1 VNAPTH
7 DLRARPSSLRDYL
20 GVLRRRVWLFV
31 LVALLVPVVVVA
43 LSLSQEKSYRA
54 EAEVLLT
61 RENLAASLAGA
72 TDWPAALESS
82 ERFAQT
88 QADVAQV
95 PAVARR
101 ALKRAGLS
109 DRSPRDFLAVS
120 EVTPKPDS
128 NLLTFSVTDPEPN
141 AAIRLANEYARQYT
155 IYRRTL
161 DTAAVVA
168 ARRQIES
175 RIDELEQAGER
186 KRSAYDTLLE
196 RAQELRTV
204 EALKTSTATLI
215 HPADTTTQ
223 VQPRPVRNGVLGL
236 ILGLSLGVGLV
247 FLREMLDTR
256 VRSADEVSARL
267 HLPLL
272 ARIPEPPRR
281 FRDGKSLPMVVEPH
295 GVSAEPF
302 RMLRT
307 NFELANLDVGA
318 RSILFTSGVEE
329 EGKSTTIANLAA
341 SLARAGRH
349 VVLVDLDLRRAALA
363 RFFGVKDRPGLTDVA
378 LGRLELGAAI
388 RPVTLADPEEKGGVA
403 ASGNGASP
411 KQGRLE
417 ILTSGR
423 LPPEPG
429 EFAESRALTDV
440 LLDLW
445 NRADYVLIDAPP
457 LLRVHD
463 AMALSAK
470 VDALV
475 VVTRLNVLRRPMLS
489 ELHRILANSPVKKLG
504 FVLTGVGREEGYDY
518 TAYDYAYSRRGEP
531 APEEERVL

>member
-1 VNAPTH
+1 
-7 DLRARPSSLRDYL
+7 
-20 GVLRRRVWLFV
+20 VWFFV
-31 LVALLVPVVVVA
+31 IVALAVPLVVVA
-43 LSLSQEKSYRA
+43 LSLSQEKSYLA
-54 EAEVLLT
+54 EAEVLLS

-72 TDWPAALESS
+72 PDWPAALESPD
-82 ERFAQT
+82 RFAQT
-88 QADVAQV
+88 QADVARV

-101 ALKRAGLS
+101 ALKSARFSG
-109 DRSPRDFLAVS
+109 RSPRDFLAVS
-120 EVTPKPDS
+120 DVTPKPNS
-128 NLLTFSVTDPEPN
+128 NLLTFSVTDPEPD
-141 AAIRLANEYARQYT
+141 AAIRLAHAYARQYT
-155 IYRRTL
+155 IYRRKL
-161 DTAAVVA
+161 DTSAVVA

-175 RIDELEQAGER
+175 RLDDYERAGDR
-186 KRSAYDTLLE
+186 DTSTYRTLVE
-196 RAQELRTV
+196 RAQHLRTI
-204 EALKTSTATLI
+204 EELKTSTATLI

-236 ILGLSLGVGLV
+236 ILGLFLGVGVV
-247 FLREMLDTR
+247 FLWEVLDTR

-281 FRDGKSLPMVVEPH
+281 FRDGKALPMLVEPH

-318 RSILFTSGVEE
+318 RSIIFTSGVEE
-329 EGKSTTIANLAA
+329 EGKSTTIANLAV

-363 RFFGVKDRPGLTDVA
+363 RFFGVQDRPGLTDVA
-378 LGRLELGAAI
+378 LGRLELDDAI
-388 RPVTLADPEEKGGVA
+388 ESVTLAGGEKEGSAPV
-403 ASGNGASP
+403 SENGASP
-411 KQGRLE
+411 KEGRLE
-417 ILTSGR
+417 VLTSGR

-445 NRADYVLIDAPP
+445 NRGDYVLIDVPP

-475 VVTRLNVLRRPMLS
+475 VVTRLNVLRRGMLN
-489 ELHRILANSPVKKLG
+489 ELHRILASSPVKKLG
-504 FVLTGVGREEGYDY
+504 FVLTGVRREEGYDY
-518 TAYDYAYSRRGEP
+518 TTDDYDLSRRSEP
-531 APEEERVL
+531 ASDQERVS